1 MPLDDRP
8 NAPRGASLWS
18 VKSERE
24 IDRRRAARYSASFCV
39 LARKLS
45 DNESYADE
53 VVELTAELRDISR
66 GGCCLVSGH
75 GWRSLSVL
83 RCEIL
88 LPQLAVGVP
97 TLAQVR
103 WLRSEGQDQFVMG
116 LQFLIE

>member
-1 MPLDDRP
+1 MND
-8 NAPRGASLWS
+8 
-18 VKSERE
+18 ERE
-24 IDRRRAARYSASFCV
+24 VDHRRAARYPASFRV

-45 DNESYADE
+45 NNESYADDAVE
-53 VVELTAELRDISR
+53 VSAELRDISR
-66 GGCCLVSGH
+66 GGCCLVSEH
-75 GWRSLSVL
+75 GWNSPSVL

-103 WLRSEGQDQFVMG
+103 WLRFERQNQFVMG